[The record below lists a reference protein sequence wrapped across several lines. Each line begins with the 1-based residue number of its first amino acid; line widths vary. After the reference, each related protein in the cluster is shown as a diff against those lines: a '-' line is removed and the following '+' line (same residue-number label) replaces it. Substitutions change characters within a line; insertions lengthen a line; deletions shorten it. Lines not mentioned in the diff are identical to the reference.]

1 MRKLICTFLLLMG
14 VGLFLAQPVMALSI
28 GFDPSSQVAS
38 AGDHINI
45 NIVVTELAA
54 GEIIAAFDLEMHY
67 DPNILHATT
76 VAFGSGLN
84 GNIPVWYIE
93 FLTVN
98 NLRLP
103 QEFIINQN
111 TGIANIREDSLR
123 YDDEL
128 ASIQEILDPFILAT
142 VYFDVI
148 TTNTSPIDLSLNG
161 INDIIGINSMAF
173 DKASITLGEGNVAP
187 VPEPATLLL
196 FGAGLAG
203 LAGFSRKKFRK
214 R

>member
-1 MRKLICTFLLLMG
+1 M
-14 VGLFLAQPVMALSI
+14 
-28 GFDPSSQVAS
+28 
-38 AGDHINI
+38 
-45 NIVVTELAA
+45 
-54 GEIIAAFDLEMHY
+54 
-67 DPNILHATT
+67 
-76 VAFGSGLN
+76 
-84 GNIPVWYIE
+84 
-93 FLTVN
+93 
-98 NLRLP
+98 
-103 QEFIINQN
+103 
-111 TGIANIREDSLR
+111 R